1 MNKNVVLYTLGCP
14 NCKMLKMLLDKKGI
28 SYTLNN
34 SKEEM
39 EALGIKSIPMLQVDG
54 EMLDYER
61 AKQWLKTI

>member
-28 SYTLNN
+28 QYTVNE

-39 EALGIKSIPMLQVDG
+39 EALGITSIPTLQVGDD
-54 EMLDYER
+54 MYNYER
-61 AKQWLKTI
+61 AKQWAKSI